1 MKRLIARILVSAVL
15 VSVVVWTGLMATSS
29 QFGKRAFA
37 AQEMDSS
44 ARHYST
50 FLRTTPAFWEGWEGP
65 FSRGTARLGVGIGDG
80 GVSVAGEQYT
90 NVEDAAAVAR
100 GVSDLEVALERVPEA
115 KEKDKDTDGP
125 ECTVRRNLSL
135 GYELQGDAV
144 VSEAA
149 GTGDAAEQAAAGE
162 AAPLYAQAQEA
173 IAPCTDSPDNQE
185 QSDRQQQKQQ
195 EQEDQGAPQDD
206 PQQDPDPD
214 PDSGDPETQQQEEQL
229 NERNDEGKEQYEDG
243 QQGTGMSDGVNW

>member
-1 MKRLIARILVSAVL
+1 MKRLIVQSLVSAIL

-50 FLRTTPAFWEGWEGP
+50 FMRTTPAFWEGWEGP
-65 FSRGTARLGVGIGDG
+65 FNRGTARLGVGIGDG
-80 GVSVAGEQYT
+80 GASVAGEQYT

-100 GVSDLEVALERVPEA
+100 GVSDLEAALERVPEA

-162 AAPLYAQAQEA
+162 AAPLYAQAHEA

-195 EQEDQGAPQDD
+195 DQEDQGAPQDD

>member
-50 FLRTTPAFWEGWEGP
+50 FMRTTPAFWEGWEGP
-65 FSRGTARLGVGIGDG
+65 FNRGTARLGVGIGDG
-80 GVSVAGEQYT
+80 GASVAGEQYT
-90 NVEDAAAVAR
+90 NVEDAAAIAR
-100 GVSDLEVALERVPEA
+100 GVSDLEAALERVPE
-115 KEKDKDTDGP
+115 DKDGP

-144 VSEAA
+144 ISETA

-195 EQEDQGAPQDD
+195 DQEDQGAPQDD